1 MVEGERERLAY
12 TRALESQN
20 SCRRLQN
27 VLLMIDDG
35 GEYKKSRGL
44 PHLDIRACGAAQG
57 EEALDRS
64 RVFQVPGSSARPP
77 DTVLLSTLWA
87 GQGSNSRFI
96 KSTPLKLRCNY
107 CRNIQRPGAL
117 P

>member
-1 MVEGERERLAY
+1 MKGERERLAY

-77 DTVLLSTLWA
+77 DTVLPQYSVSRA
-87 GQGSNSRFI
+87 G
-96 KSTPLKLRCNY
+96 LKL
-107 CRNIQRPGAL
+107 AL
-117 P
+117 YQVDAIEVKV